1 MGNKEHI
8 EGTGDLLKDKILNRS
23 AQLAVPQRIG
33 KVEAWEKIEKRLTT
47 ITMSGKQVRL
57 EWGHFFK
64 IAASLLIVALAAYV
78 VYHQQEVELFTSRGE
93 HRLITLPDHSTVLL
107 NAESSLHYNSL
118 LFSFTRK
125 VYFGG
130 EGFFSVQKGSRFD
143 VVSENGTVRVL
154 GTQFNVVTRDNTYEV
169 SCVEGKVSVQ
179 NRRASKVVLT
189 AGLRTFLSNNNL
201 QQPAPVGPEVTS
213 WTNGEFYFDNAPLSQ
228 VVNTLSLQYNITVR
242 LENVD
247 VRYYT
252 GYFTKYDLEEA
263 LKLVCAP
270 LALNFEILNT
280 SEVKISTKK

>member
-1 MGNKEHI
+1 MGH
-8 EGTGDLLKDKILNRS
+8 
-23 AQLAVPQRIG
+23 V
-33 KVEAWEKIEKRLTT
+33 
-47 ITMSGKQVRL
+47 
-57 EWGHFFK
+57 FK
-64 IAASLLIVALAAYV
+64 IAASLLIVALAAYI

-125 VYFGG
+125 VNFDG

-154 GTQFNVVTRDNTYEV
+154 GTQFNVVTRDSTYEV
-169 SCVEGKVSVQ
+169 ACVEGKVSVQ
-179 NRRASKVVLT
+179 NRRDSKVVLT

-213 WTNGEFYFDNAPLSQ
+213 WTSGEFYFDNAPLSQ
-228 VVNTLSLQYNITVR
+228 VVNTLSLQYNITVQ

-263 LKLVCAP
+263 LKLICVP
-270 LALNFEILNT
+270 LSLNYEILNT